1 MQSPPPLRRAL
12 RYSGALR
19 ALVFDALSVAL
30 LSLYGGEVCPLIEQ
44 LGPLHLGQLLI
55 GVYALSQAIALPL
68 GARLEAGLAPEGWP
82 EALARLTFYRTFAI
96 GVLVTFGFTWG
107 LGFPVESGLKMLI
120 GAVTLGLISAL
131 DGRFYAE
138 GKLIDAAERGE
149 LQIQDIGEPSS
160 RVHEL
165 MVLGATGLIFS
176 TLVLVLVVRKDL
188 ADLAFVSQIDLPGAL
203 RDVTI
208 EFSFVG
214 AVLVGG
220 LLHLLRLVGGN
231 LKRLVDAEAKALGRL
246 TAGELDVWVP
256 ISSRDELGHIAVHTN
271 RLVDAMRERKRVFET
286 FGKAVS
292 PQVAARLL
300 QGGAA
305 LGGERKR
312 VVVMFVDIRDF
323 TPWVER
329 TSPEALVRDLNR
341 FFTEAVRV
349 IHRRGGLVDKFIG
362 DGLMAVFG
370 LDEPEGAESAAA
382 LAALELQAAF
392 QALGAGLEHPLRAGV
407 GVHVGEVVAGVI
419 GSPDRLEFTVVGDA
433 VNTAARVEG
442 LTRTL
447 GVDVLLTGSVIAGL
461 PEPGAWR
468 SLGEHGVK
476 GRAAQIEVF
485 TPA

>member
-1 MQSPPPLRRAL
+1 MPTPLSPRRPL
-12 RYSGALR
+12 RYSGAYR
-19 ALVFDALSVAL
+19 TMAFDALSVGL

-44 LGPLHLGQLLI
+44 MGPVHLGQLLL
-55 GVYALSQAIALPL
+55 GVYAISQALTLPL
-68 GARLEAGLAPEGWP
+68 GGRIEASLSQERWP

-96 GVLVTFGFTWG
+96 GVLVTFGFTEG
-107 LGFPVESGLKMLI
+107 LGFPIESGLKMLI
-120 GAVTLGLISAL
+120 GAITLGLISAL
-131 DGRFYAE
+131 DGRFYIE
-138 GKLIDAAERGE
+138 SKLIDAAERGE
-149 LQIQDIGEPSS
+149 LKIQDVGEPAS
-160 RVHEL
+160 RVKEL
-165 MVLGATGLIFS
+165 MVLGTTGLLFS
-176 TLVLVLVVRKDL
+176 TLVLFLVVRKDL
-188 ADLAFVSQIDLPGAL
+188 ADLAFVSQIDLPAAL
-203 RDVTI
+203 RDVSI
-208 EFSFVG
+208 EFAFVG

-220 LLHLLRLVGGN
+220 LLHLMRQVGNN
-231 LKRLVDAEAKALGRL
+231 LQRLVDAESNALDRL

-256 ISSRDELGHIAVHTN
+256 ISTRDELGHIAAHTN

-312 VVVMFVDIRDF
+312 VVVMFLDIRDF

-341 FFTEAVRV
+341 FFTEAVTV
-349 IHRRGGLVDKFIG
+349 IHHHGGLVDKFIG

-370 LDEPEGAESAAA
+370 LDDPQGAETAAA
-382 LAALELQAAF
+382 SAALELQAAF
-392 QALGAGLEHPLRAGV
+392 VTLSKTLDHPLRAGV

-433 VNTAARVEG
+433 VNTASRVEG
-442 LTRTL
+442 LTRAL
-447 GVDVLLTGSVIAGL
+447 GVDVLLTAPVVAAL
-461 PEPGAWR
+461 ANPGTWR

-476 GRAAQIEVF
+476 GRAARVELF
-485 TPA
+485 APA